1 MINPRLKH
9 LSMRLLEVFI
19 TVVRLG
25 KVSAA
30 ARSLHLTQPTVSLQL
45 KKMAELVGEPLLE
58 SRDGN
63 MVPTDVGAEVYRAA
77 CDVLSRLDDLDS
89 FLGGIREGSSGH
101 IRIGLV
107 TTAKYVMPRILGP
120 FYRRFPGVQVTLSI
134 GNRAHVLNRF
144 EQQEDDL
151 YLFSHPPAGERVL
164 ASRIISNPLRL
175 IAPADHWA
183 VGQKGLSFESL
194 KAERF
199 IMREPGSAT
208 RMMFES
214 WLSARGIEL
223 SDTMQIESNEA
234 IRLSVASGLGLSVI
248 SAHTLS
254 EGDMGPEK
262 PTVLDVAD
270 FPLRSNWYLVAR
282 RDKRL
287 PQSALRLIRFMA
299 ENLGDCIDPRYVAG
313 DIGNLASVFG
323 KAPKR

>member
-1 MINPRLKH
+1 MDNPRLKQ
-9 LSMRLLEVFI
+9 LSIRLLQVFI

-25 KVSAA
+25 NVSAA
-30 ARSLHLTQPTVSLQL
+30 ARQLHLTQPTVSLQL
-45 KKMAELVGEPLLE
+45 KKIAELVGEPLLE
-58 SRDGN
+58 SRDGV
-63 MVPTDVGAEVYRAA
+63 MRPTDVGEEVYRAA
-77 CDVLSRLDDLDS
+77 CDILSRLDDLDD
-89 FLGGIREGSSGH
+89 FLGGIKQGESGH

-120 FYRRFPGVQVTLSI
+120 FYRRFPKVQVTLSI

-144 EQQEDDL
+144 AHQEDDL
-151 YLFSHPPAGERVL
+151 YLFSHPPAGESVL
-164 ASRIISNPLRL
+164 ASRIITNPLKL

-183 VGQKGLSFESL
+183 VGQKGLGFDVL
-194 KAERF
+194 KGERF

-223 SDTMQIESNEA
+223 TDIMQIESNEA

-262 PTVLDVAD
+262 PAVLDVAD

-287 PQSALRLIRFMA
+287 PQSALQLIRFMA
-299 ENLGDCIDPRYVAG
+299 EHLGDCIDPGYVA
-313 DIGNLASVFG
+313 DNIEALHRVFT
-323 KAPKR
+323 PSR

>member
-1 MINPRLKH
+1 MANVRLKH

-45 KKMAELVGEPLLE
+45 KKIAELVGEPLLA

-63 MVPTDVGAEVYRAA
+63 MVPTEVGQEVYSAA
-77 CDVLSRLDDLDS
+77 CDILLRLDDLDG
-89 FLGGIREGSSGH
+89 FLGGIREGSCGH

-134 GNRAHVLNRF
+134 GNRAHVLSRF

-164 ASRIISNPLRL
+164 ASRIIANPLKL
-175 IAPADHWA
+175 IAPQDHWA
-183 VGQKGLSFESL
+183 VGRKRLAFDALKG
-194 KAERF
+194 ERF

-223 SDTMQIESNEA
+223 SNTMQIESNEA

-254 EGDMGPEK
+254 ESDMGPEK
-262 PTVLDVAD
+262 PAVLDVMD

-287 PQSALRLIRFMA
+287 PQSALQLIRFMA
-299 ENLGDCIDPRYVAG
+299 EHLEECIAPGYVADNIDALNG
-313 DIGNLASVFG
+313 VFKPPG
-323 KAPKR
+323 